1 MSASTAKAGPQP
13 QKQSAR
19 SARSEPQLHRIQIC
33 LNAQKPHSHN
43 AKLASSLVNLAPS
56 VPSPVRPSDTARMEA
71 HDDDPYWHQ
80 SDARLAEYHPP
91 KPEGLTWDDA
101 FYVLIHA
108 RDLLTFIFARFWS
121 PAAIGK
127 LTHVTKTRR
136 REFLDWLRPVEL
148 MLRRLLFIEA
158 SALAATLTPAAQ
170 EAKAPA
176 SIRPATSA
184 PSAPGPAIDDA
195 PPRSDLPQDWAAS
208 FRVSP
213 TASVTSPN
221 GNAPARGGVT
231 HIKTEALHED
241 LYPAR
246 PLALRLEALV
256 RVVVDPMRYVRR
268 LSTQLLHADQ
278 RAFAHLAANTPCR
291 IPIIRPTLAMLLSG
305 IAPLVAASRVT
316 APRAATHD
324 SS

>member
-1 MSASTAKAGPQP
+1 MSASPAKAGAQP
-13 QKQSAR
+13 QKQI
-19 SARSEPQLHRIQIC
+19 ARSEPRPRPQLHRIQIR
-33 LNAQKPHSHN
+33 LTAQKPHNHN
-43 AKLASSLVNLAPS
+43 AKPTSSLVDLEPS
-56 VPSPVRPSDTARMEA
+56 VPSPALLSDTARMET
-71 HDDDPYWHQ
+71 DDDPYWHQ

-91 KPEGLTWDDA
+91 KPEGLTWPDA

-127 LTHVTKTRR
+127 LTFVPEARR

-170 EAKAPA
+170 NTKPPA
-176 SIRPATSA
+176 SARPATPA
-184 PSAPGPAIDDA
+184 PSAPKPTADDA
-195 PPRSDLPQDWAAS
+195 TPPSDRPEDWTAS
-208 FRVSP
+208 FRVTP
-213 TASVTSPN
+213 ATATSPS
-221 GNAPARGGVT
+221 GNAPSRGGVT
-231 HIKTEALHED
+231 RIKTDALHEN

-246 PLALRLEALV
+246 SLALRLEALV

-268 LSTQLLHADQ
+268 LSTQLLRAGH
-278 RAFAHLAANTPCR
+278 RAFAHLATDTPCR

-305 IAPLVAASRVT
+305 IAPLVT
-316 APRAATHD
+316 APLVAAPRVAAND